1 MPGAGPQQHTIP
13 RQDRLR
19 PATANPVGESQQDHK
34 LRYTQN
40 RGVQLEKTGTSPGA
54 SCNNKVTSPR

>member
-1 MPGAGPQQHTIP
+1 MNVVKGAKSCSAVT
-13 RQDRLR
+13 
-19 PATANPVGESQQDHK
+19 
-34 LRYTQN
+34 